1 MMNGAVD
8 NTPLMKYLLTDN
20 IIKYFLFHLS
30 LHIKRFYALDDE
42 RKIKFRGK
50 K

>member
-30 LHIKRFYALDDE
+30 LHIKGFYALDDE